1 MLHYSEGRDA
11 FFPYPV
17 FVNHFA
23 TKFINNTYYFWVEL
37 RDDSFF
43 TDPAVFHTIF
53 KKLERF
59 LFGIFL
65 QEKNVQAK
73 LLQQQS
79 IFPILKSLSLL
90 VAILIYLPN
99 RFVNNES
106 GRTNTG
112 KHLWK
117 RYIGVF

>member
-1 MLHYSEGRDA
+1 MI
-11 FFPYPV
+11 V
-17 FVNHFA
+17 
-23 TKFINNTYYFWVEL
+23 
-37 RDDSFF
+37 FF

-106 GRTNTG
+106 GRTNTR

-117 RYIGVF
+117 RYEKSIIGVF

>member
-1 MLHYSEGRDA
+1 MI
-11 FFPYPV
+11 V
-17 FVNHFA
+17 
-23 TKFINNTYYFWVEL
+23 
-37 RDDSFF
+37 FF

-79 IFPILKSLSLL
+79 IFPILK
-90 VAILIYLPN
+90 ILNINIKKPQFARSNSYL
-99 RFVNNES
+99 F
-106 GRTNTG
+106 TQ
-112 KHLWK
+112 
-117 RYIGVF
+117 